1 MKSLLVLAAI
11 LLATP
16 AVFAADTKSAPPAD
30 VYHGKRHALKGVV
43 TRILAERSAL
53 MVKHEEIPGVMRAM
67 TMMFKV
73 DAATLKAAKE
83 GQALTGLMSRQNGEW
98 ILEEVKWVGEK
109 K

>member
-1 MKSLLVLAAI
+1 MKSLVFISAL

-16 AVFAADTKSAPPAD
+16 GAFAADTKSTPPAD
-30 VYHGKRHALKGVV
+30 AYHGKKHALKGVV
-43 TRILAERSAL
+43 TRILADRSAL

-98 ILEEVKWVGEK
+98 ILEEVKWVEGRK
-109 K
+109 